1 MQVLTFS
8 EARAGLKQAM
18 DDVCRDHEPTIIT
31 RQRGEHVVL
40 LSLEDF
46 NSMNETMYLL
56 GTASNASRLRAS
68 IAQHKAGASFLKD
81 IVVDVS
87 EDEAAE
93 QEGRDR

>member
-18 DDVCRDHEPTIIT
+18 DDVCRDHEPTVIT

-56 GTASNASRLRAS
+56 GTASNASRLRDS
-68 IAQHKAGASFLKD
+68 VAQHKAGAIFSKD
-81 IVVDVS
+81 IPVNVP
-87 EDEAAE
+87 EDKAAE
-93 QEGRDR
+93 